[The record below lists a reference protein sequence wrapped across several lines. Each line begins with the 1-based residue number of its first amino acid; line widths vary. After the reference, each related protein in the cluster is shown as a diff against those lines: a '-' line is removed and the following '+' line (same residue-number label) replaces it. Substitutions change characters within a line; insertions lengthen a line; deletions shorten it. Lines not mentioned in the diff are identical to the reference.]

1 MSKKFID
8 LTKVFKALSDKHR
21 LEILSLIQIG
31 RLRCK
36 CSEKGLRDAT
46 CIKDLSKSLDITLPT
61 VSHHVKELINAGIIT
76 TNKKGR
82 WVYCKVNK
90 KGITKVSKF
99 LSKFLKE

>member
-8 LTKVFKALSDKHR
+8 LTRIFKSLSDKHR
-21 LEILSLIQIG
+21 LEILSLIHVG
-31 RLRCK
+31 KLKCK
-36 CSEKGLRDAT
+36 CSEKNRRDAA

-76 TNKKGR
+76 TSKKGR

-99 LSKFLKE
+99 LSKFLR